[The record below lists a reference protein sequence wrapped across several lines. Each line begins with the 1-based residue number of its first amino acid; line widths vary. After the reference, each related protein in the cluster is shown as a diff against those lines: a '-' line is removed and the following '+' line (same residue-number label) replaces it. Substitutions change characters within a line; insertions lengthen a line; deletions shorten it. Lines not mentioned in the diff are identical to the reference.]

1 MKIDQLVKF
10 ELLDTHKHARKLYDL
25 SIKIEVVS
33 GVTRSLVSIFLFVI
47 LFVSIYFLL
56 KVQFI
61 DIVVLSSGIIMMM
74 RLTPLLLSLAR
85 LRTGV
90 AMKMPLF
97 DAIDKTIKE
106 LDSFPEADLGT
117 KLVVKKPTKLHVE
130 NLSYKYPDV
139 THSVLCD
146 LNFSLN
152 SGETVAIVGPS
163 GAGKTT
169 LVNVLVRLLTP
180 SSGNVFLD
188 NQNIN
193 EIQLDDYRSHF
204 CHAGQ
209 HPAIFDE
216 LFYII

>member
-1 MKIDQLVKF
+1 MPL
-10 ELLDTHKHARKLYDL
+10 
-25 SIKIEVVS
+25 IKRS
-33 GVTRSLVSIFLFVI
+33 RSLT
-47 LFVSIYFLL
+47 
-56 KVQFI
+56 
-61 DIVVLSSGIIMMM
+61 LS
-74 RLTPLLLSLAR
+74 
-85 LRTGV
+85 
-90 AMKMPLF
+90 
-97 DAIDKTIKE
+97 
-106 LDSFPEADLGT
+106 EADLGT

-204 CHAGQ
+204 AMLVSIRQ
-209 HPAIFDE
+209 F
-216 LFYII
+216 LMSRFYII